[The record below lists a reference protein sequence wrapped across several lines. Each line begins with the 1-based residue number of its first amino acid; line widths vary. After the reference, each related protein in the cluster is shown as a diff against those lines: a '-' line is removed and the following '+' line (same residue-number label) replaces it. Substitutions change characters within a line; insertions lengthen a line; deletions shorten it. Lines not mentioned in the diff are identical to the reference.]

1 MEKIKPYLNKKIV
14 IACHDAGGADA
25 ISSWL
30 LYQKTSKIKFILNGP
45 AKKIFRDRFGKFKK
59 EKIANI
65 KNYNLLITG
74 TSHSNSLEIKS
85 IKQAKKNNV
94 FSISFLDHWVNYK
107 KRFNRNRKNH
117 YPNEIIVLDKAALKI
132 ARNSFKKIQISL
144 ITDYRKLSFLRQY
157 KKQKKNLI
165 KNSFLY
171 FSSNYDKIYGKN
183 YDKKILINFIKK
195 NKLYLTNSKIF
206 IRNHPSEKKNKF
218 KKFIDNK
225 IIFYDT
231 SRNLFECISRYHYF
245 FGSNSMALVYAHYAK
260 KKIFNI
266 DLKKN
271 DQIPRY
277 FFEKML

>member
-30 LYQKTSKIKFILNGP
+30 LYQKIFKIKFILKGP

-132 ARNSFKKIQISL
+132 ARNSFKQIQISL
-144 ITDYRKLSFLRQY
+144 IPDYRKLFFLRQY
-157 KKQKKNLI
+157 KKQNTNLI

-195 NKLYLTNSKIF
+195 NKLYLRNSKIF

-225 IIFYDT
+225 TIFYDT
-231 SRNLFECISRYHYF
+231 SKNLFECISKYQSF

-260 KKIFNI
+260 KKIFNV

-271 DQIPRY
+271 DQIPGY
-277 FFEKML
+277 FFKKIL